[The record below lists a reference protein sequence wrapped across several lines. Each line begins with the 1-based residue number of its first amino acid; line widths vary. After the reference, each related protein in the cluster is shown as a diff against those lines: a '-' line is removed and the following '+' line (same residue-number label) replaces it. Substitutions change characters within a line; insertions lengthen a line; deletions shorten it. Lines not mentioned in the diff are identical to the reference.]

1 MMVVRLFL
9 LILFIPILVI
19 VLRRIGRNF
28 QVRPSFPSEILK
40 TVRDPVCQTFLDPSS
55 PLVLSE
61 PDESS
66 GRVYFC
72 SAQCQSKYHLL
83 HEKPS

>member
-1 MMVVRLFL
+1 MMVIRLFL
-9 LILFIPILVI
+9 LILFIPVLAI
-19 VLRRIGRNF
+19 VLRRIGKTFRV
-28 QVRPSFPSEILK
+28 QPIPSVPLK

-61 PDESS
+61 TANTPS

-72 SAQCQSKYHLL
+72 SVQCQSEYHRL
-83 HEKPS
+83 HQIPS

>member
-1 MMVVRLFL
+1 MMIIRLFL
-9 LILFIPILVI
+9 LILFIPILAF
-19 VLRRIGRNF
+19 VLRRIGKTF
-28 QVRPSFPSEILK
+28 QVRPIPSEPLK
-40 TVRDPVCQTFLDPSS
+40 TVRDPICQTFLDPSS

-61 PDESS
+61 TEENSN

-72 SAQCQSKYHLL
+72 SVQCQSKYHLL